1 MALQLQLCI
10 FNLYTN
16 WVVKIYK
23 RKLTKMGPGGQNVVL
38 EVNYR
43 QRLCLRLLKGNL
55 RALHCSAFWA
65 PPACSRRQTQLEAS
79 ASPAD
84 FPSKPPSAS
93 SSKQNGS
100 LLTQWDEPVWF
111 LSVLAC
117 PKLQFFAIPE

>member
-43 QRLCLRLLKGNL
+43 QRLCLRLPKGNL
-55 RALHCSAFWA
+55 RALQCLLGTPGLQPAADSAR
-65 PPACSRRQTQLEAS
+65 SQR
-79 ASPAD
+79 
-84 FPSKPPSAS
+84 FPGRLP
-93 SSKQNGS
+93 
-100 LLTQWDEPVWF
+100 F
-111 LSVLAC
+111 
-117 PKLQFFAIPE
+117 